1 MRYNCAPSQDF
12 WIIRRHPK
20 SGEYQRDRPTRGLI
34 PYWVKDAT
42 GGRRPINA
50 KAETVASLPSFRDA
64 YRSTTRDAVPVLRCG
79 NSGCVGS
86 PLQCIHCWGDICWAR
101 EVWAGRSVTR
111 HWIATPDR
119 VFAHDG
125 GAGLSGSSNFLPAVE
140 RGWALYPPTA
150 PVTEAP
156 PKSKPSDAILVS
168 SLSTP
173 DERLNHALELSAAL
187 EASHAEI
194 AAWKE
199 LLGPQPESLAAQA
212 DRIMT
217 QARTVRDVA
226 AESLRAFLAQHGI
239 SQLQLEERRPT
250 WLASK
255 RAAQALA
262 TTARAPEALAV
273 APGTYLLE
281 VMKEDWRFIAAHAP
295 GLIAPRVL
303 KRALALAD
311 ALLAAEARVRPRRG
325 RPYAIMTKSAK
336 WKGKRAVAARDA
348 AESNLHNYLEQS
360 GMHDRVR
367 VARDYLMEAWKRTLA
382 EDIQLDKAAPFLDA
396 AGALAARVRA
406 YLDHWARQHATKS

>member
-1 MRYNCAPSQDF
+1 M
-12 WIIRRHPK
+12 
-20 SGEYQRDRPTRGLI
+20 G
-34 PYWVKDAT
+34 
-42 GGRRPINA
+42 
-50 KAETVASLPSFRDA
+50 
-64 YRSTTRDAVPVLRCG
+64 
-79 NSGCVGS
+79 
-86 PLQCIHCWGDICWAR
+86 AR
-101 EVWAGRSVTR
+101 EVWAGRLVSW
-111 HWIATPDR
+111 HYIATPDR

-125 GAGLSGSSNFLPAVE
+125 GAGLSGSSNFVPAVQ
-140 RGWALYPPTA
+140 RGWALYPP
-150 PVTEAP
+150 AP

-173 DERLNHALELSAAL
+173 DERLNYALELSAAL
-187 EASHAEI
+187 EASQADI
-194 AAWKE
+194 AAWKDF
-199 LLGPQPESLAAQA
+199 LGPQPESLAAQA

-226 AESLRAFLAQHGI
+226 EESLRAFLAQHGI
-239 SQLQLEERRPT
+239 SQLQLEERHAT

-262 TTARAPEALAV
+262 TTAPALGSLDV
-273 APGTYLLE
+273 ARGTHLLE
-281 VMKEDWRFIAAHAP
+281 IMKENWRFIAAHAP
-295 GLIAPRVL
+295 DLIAPRVL

-311 ALLAAEARVRPRRG
+311 ALLAAEARMPPRHR
-325 RPYAIMTKSAK
+325 RRCAIKTRWAK

-382 EDIQLDKAAPFLDA
+382 EDIQLDRAEPFLDA

-406 YLDHWARQHATKS
+406 YLDHWAQEHPSKP